1 MNVRNSLFSLLL
13 LLNMTPAFTS
23 TKQAV
28 AKPALSSNPIVAEM
42 DLSHR
47 TGFINSYELM
57 TASSMGMEIRA
68 KASSMEEKFHQELL
82 KDEEGLKKAVDEYKA
97 KAPLMSQAARVSEEN
112 RLKDLE
118 ESYKNKARRM
128 QEELN
133 AFLQEETTKL
143 SMIIEAEIQSFAQKN
158 QFDVVFDIATGR
170 IIYCEQAL
178 NKTSDL
184 IAVVNAKTESLAKET
199 SKPSDKKAA

>member
-13 LLNMTPAFTS
+13 LLNVTS
-23 TKQAV
+23 DFAKQTV
-28 AKPALSSNPIVAEM
+28 APVALSSNAIVAEVG
-42 DLSHR
+42 LSHK

-57 TASSMGMEIRA
+57 TSSAAGMEIRA
-68 KASSMEEKFHQELL
+68 KASSMEEKFHQELI
-82 KDEEGLKKAVDEYKA
+82 KDEDGLKKAVDEYKA
-97 KAPLMSQAARVSEEN
+97 KAPLMSQAARVAEEN

-143 SMIIEAEIQSFAQKN
+143 SMVIEGEIQSFAQKSG
-158 QFDVVFDIATGR
+158 FDVIFDIATGR
-170 IIYCEQAL
+170 IVYCEQTL

-184 IAVVNAKTESLAKET
+184 IALVNTKTETVAKST
-199 SKPSDKKAA
+199 NKQDDKKTA

>member
-1 MNVRNSLFSLLL
+1 MINVRNFLFSFLILSSI
-13 LLNMTPAFTS
+13 TCVAS
-23 TKQAV
+23 KQAV
-28 AKPALSSNPIVAEM
+28 AQPTLGGGAIVAEVN
-42 DLSHR
+42 LSHR

-57 TASSMGMEIRA
+57 TVSAMGMEIRA
-68 KASSMEEKFHQELL
+68 KASSTEEKFHQELS
-82 KDEEGLKKAVDEYKA
+82 KDETALKKAVEEYKA

-118 ESYKNKARRM
+118 EAYKNKARRM
-128 QEELN
+128 QDELN

-158 QFDVVFDIATGR
+158 EFDVVFDIATGR
-170 IIYCEQAL
+170 IVYCEQSL

-184 IAVVNAKTESLAKET
+184 IALVNTKTESLAKEE
-199 SKPSDKKAA
+199 SKKADKKVA